1 MDSNNELGQLLI
13 DFCSQNEIHQHIKE
27 NTRESSI
34 LDLVFTKPKNLIEN
48 YNISAPFSTSDHN
61 MISFILNIYILETK
75 FTTNDKYNNIT
86 QNLVS
91 ALNYAIPLQT
101 LNLIIKNSYPKKIKI
116 LQARK
121 LAIHQSL
128 RKNPINNNLKLQYRF
143 ISKELKKNI
152 ESYNEEKIS
161 QTINKGGNAIH
172 KLIRQKFK
180 LNNKIPN
187 LISEDNKIHINI
199 KDKCKLLANTF
210 SKYFQLKEFDKNFT
224 PRQTTREHLEDIEFD
239 ILTVE
244 NILENLPNKNSNSPD
259 DIPYILLKSC
269 SKILSPTITEIFR
282 IILDNRTIPEIWR
295 QSYIIPI
302 FKKGEINDPANY
314 RPISVTCT
322 LCRVFERIISTQ
334 IINFLNKTKFFSDE
348 QFGFLQYRSTT
359 TNLLSM
365 LDDFYKSLEK
375 RENIDVI
382 YIDFA
387 KAFDS
392 VPIELLLLKIKACG
406 INGKLYD
413 FIENFLTKRSF
424 KVKIEKEFSESIQT
438 KSGVPQ
444 GSVLGPLLFLIFI
457 NDLPNYLPSD
467 VKIKIYADDVKLYTY
482 HQNDN
487 RRDILKESLIL
498 LSKWAKI
505 NGLEIAENKCSVL
518 YVGKNNSQE
527 KYHIS
532 ENLIPKLQTVRDL
545 GILID
550 SKLSFSDHIN
560 IIIKRAYLSIYRL
573 FKVIR
578 TRKLEQYINIYKTY
592 IRPQLEYASEV
603 WNPMIKA
610 NCERLEK
617 IQKYFTKI
625 AFKKSGFIKIKYEER
640 LKICNI
646 EKLAIR
652 RQINDLC
659 MIQKILYQNTH
670 LKPENFF
677 AFAKKA
683 KRKPLL
689 LQNQRYNSKS
699 RNNFFI
705 RNVTNWNKLP
715 NEIMGIMHKKPFRKY
730 IKKWISDNGN
740 IFP

>member
-1 MDSNNELGQLLI
+1 
-13 DFCSQNEIHQHIKE
+13 
-27 NTRESSI
+27 
-34 LDLVFTKPKNLIEN
+34 
-48 YNISAPFSTSDHN
+48 
-61 MISFILNIYILETK
+61 
-75 FTTNDKYNNIT
+75 
-86 QNLVS
+86 
-91 ALNYAIPLQT
+91 
-101 LNLIIKNSYPKKIKI
+101 
-116 LQARK
+116 
-121 LAIHQSL
+121 
-128 RKNPINNNLKLQYRF
+128 
-143 ISKELKKNI
+143 
-152 ESYNEEKIS
+152 
-161 QTINKGGNAIH
+161 
-172 KLIRQKFK
+172 
-180 LNNKIPN
+180 
-187 LISEDNKIHINI
+187 
-199 KDKCKLLANTF
+199 CKLLANTF

-487 RRDILKESLIL
+487 RRDIL
-498 LSKWAKI
+498 
-505 NGLEIAENKCSVL
+505 
-518 YVGKNNSQE
+518 
-527 KYHIS
+527 
-532 ENLIPKLQTVRDL
+532 R
-545 GILID
+545 
-550 SKLSFSDHIN
+550 
-560 IIIKRAYLSIYRL
+560 
-573 FKVIR
+573 
-578 TRKLEQYINIYKTY
+578 
-592 IRPQLEYASEV
+592 
-603 WNPMIKA
+603 
-610 NCERLEK
+610 
-617 IQKYFTKI
+617 
-625 AFKKSGFIKIKYEER
+625 
-640 LKICNI
+640 
-646 EKLAIR
+646 
-652 RQINDLC
+652 
-659 MIQKILYQNTH
+659 
-670 LKPENFF
+670 
-677 AFAKKA
+677 
-683 KRKPLL
+683 
-689 LQNQRYNSKS
+689 
-699 RNNFFI
+699 
-705 RNVTNWNKLP
+705 
-715 NEIMGIMHKKPFRKY
+715 
-730 IKKWISDNGN
+730 
-740 IFP
+740 